1 MNVELILSNKP
12 SKINKKMIE
21 FLNANLYNIN
31 KAKIKLNFQVANSEN
46 KEYYYK
52 RNITNF
58 PVLIH
63 GNNNIVG
70 IEKIMNHLK
79 STVIKYNKNI
89 LNKSD
94 DDRVRDFWKETMGN
108 CKKDENG
115 VFKFDDA
122 EEDESKT
129 ERDLQHKIQ
138 KAFEQRNNPDGV
150 KPQLTT
156 SEKMASSNL
165 SRKSELSRANN
176 TDETPSQTLKNM
188 GSGDIDDNLMAKF
201 FENQEESL

>member
-1 MNVELILSNKP
+1 MSVELILSDKP

-31 KAKIKLNFQVANSEN
+31 KAKIRFTFQVASLKN
-46 KEYYYK
+46 KEYYYN

-63 GNNNIVG
+63 GNTNIVG

-79 STVIKYNKNI
+79 EAVIKYNKNI

-94 DDRVRDFWKETMGN
+94 DDRVHDFWKETMGN

-122 EEDESKT
+122 EETDDV

-150 KPQLTT
+150 KQQLTT

-165 SRKSELSRANN
+165 ARKSELSRDNN

>member
-1 MNVELILSNKP
+1 MSVELILSDKP

-31 KAKIKLNFQVANSEN
+31 KAKIRFTFQVASLKN
-46 KEYYYK
+46 KEYYYN

-63 GNNNIVG
+63 GNTNIVG

-79 STVIKYNKNI
+79 EAVIKYNKNI

-94 DDRVRDFWKETMGN
+94 DDRVHDFWKETMGN

-122 EEDESKT
+122 EETDDV

-150 KPQLTT
+150 KHQLTT

-165 SRKSELSRANN
+165 ARKSELSRDNN

>member
-1 MNVELILSNKP
+1 MNVDLILSNKP

-31 KAKIKLNFQVANSEN
+31 KANIKLNFQVADAEN

-52 RNITNF
+52 KNITNF
-58 PVLIH
+58 PVLVH
-63 GNNNIVG
+63 GGNNIVG

-79 STVIKYNKNI
+79 MTVIKYNKTI

-94 DDRVRDFWKETMGN
+94 DDKVRDFWKETMGN

-115 VFKFDDA
+115 VFKFDD
-122 EEDESKT
+122 EVDESVNE

-138 KAFEQRNNPDGV
+138 KAFEKRNNSDES
-150 KPQLTT
+150 KP
-156 SEKMASSNL
+156 SMSSDEKSASSNL
-165 SRKSELSRANN
+165 SRKSELSRGNN
-176 TDETPSQTLKNM
+176 MDETPSQTLKNM